1 MANTFSSRVC
11 APIIPTYRSY
21 VFGTVGQQ
29 EAANTVFQNLASTVN
44 SATNGTLGN
53 AANGQPIFKSQQ
65 DRLLFLQGKINQLR
79 CYTSRPATA
88 LDPN

>member
-11 APIIPTYRSY
+11 APIIPVYRPY
-21 VFGTVGQQ
+21 VFDTVGQQ
-29 EAANTVFQNLASTVN
+29 NAANTIFQNLASTV
-44 SATNGTLGN
+44 STMATGSLGN

-79 CYTSRPATA
+79 CYTSRPAVP